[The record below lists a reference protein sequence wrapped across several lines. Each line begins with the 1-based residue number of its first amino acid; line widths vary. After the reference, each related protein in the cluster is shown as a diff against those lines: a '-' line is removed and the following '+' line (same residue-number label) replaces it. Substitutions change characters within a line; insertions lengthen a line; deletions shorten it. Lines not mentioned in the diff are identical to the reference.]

1 MPETLSKGDF
11 AKLINVSAGRVSQYI
26 SEGKLTGAALDGE
39 GRRAKIRVPTAL
51 AELRMKLDVGQMMGN
66 GLDTHLKTPVAV
78 VQPGDSELPFQ
89 SGPPPRTSWQTH
101 EEQGPTIEDQLKQE
115 KLLQA
120 RITSRK
126 ASEDEEKRKGR
137 FTETAAVKAEM
148 VRLATRLLDTF
159 EGALPDFA
167 NAIAE
172 KFEVPA
178 RDVLHVMRAEFRA
191 VRMKAAANAKDNA
204 QEEPET
210 VASEI
215 EISED

>member
-1 MPETLSKGDF
+1 VNQKSE
-11 AKLINVSAGRVSQYI
+11 VSASVFAG
-26 SEGKLTGAALDGE
+26 
-39 GRRAKIRVPTAL
+39 
-51 AELRMKLDVGQMMGN
+51 
-66 GLDTHLKTPVAV
+66 
-78 VQPGDSELPFQ
+78 VQLPLQ
-89 SGPPPRTSWQTH
+89 PGPPPRMSLQTP
-101 EEQGPTIEDQLKQE
+101 EDQGSTIEDQLKQE

-178 RDVLHVMRAEFRA
+178 RDVLHVIRAEFRA
-191 VRMKAAANAKDNA
+191 VRTKAAANAKDNA

-210 VASEI
+210 IASEI
-215 EISED
+215 ETSED